1 MNDIVEIGSYIA
13 LFLRGG
19 VGVAFVVVLL
29 VLLFKLLKRKYISLI
44 MQKKITGV
52 YVLLLLTF
60 WIFFIGFIALAAAT
74 NEIKKEKDKVYAKIT
89 AAPSDQAADELIELI
104 QKYGCD
110 NEPNAWNKLR
120 SVWITINESPN
131 VSTEK
136 KKQLKQFLMLQGL
149 TMHYHDAQIIDNC
162 KP

>member
-1 MNDIVEIGSYIA
+1 MEQIRAFIPIIFGILCYVFFYKSLKRLYIKLISKQNTAAILA
-13 LFLRGG
+13 LFILTGLIYF
-19 VGVAFVVVLL
+19 VGAF
-29 VLLFKLLKRKYISLI
+29 
-44 MQKKITGV
+44 
-52 YVLLLLTF
+52 
-60 WIFFIGFIALAAAT
+60 ALAGAKAQ
-74 NEIKKEKDKVYAKIT
+74 IARDKDKVYAKIT

-136 KKQLKQFLMLQGL
+136 KKQLKQFLMLQEL
-149 TMHYHDAQIIDNC
+149 TMHYQDAQIIDNC
-162 KP
+162 KL

>member
-1 MNDIVEIGSYIA
+1 MEEIRVFIPIIFGILCYVFFYKALKNLYIHMISKKNA
-13 LFLRGG
+13 
-19 VGVAFVVVLL
+19 VGVIAVFIL
-29 VLLFKLLKRKYISLI
+29 
-44 MQKKITGV
+44 TGV
-52 YVLLLLTF
+52 IYFLGAF
-60 WIFFIGFIALAAAT
+60 ALAGAKSQIARD
-74 NEIKKEKDKVYAKIT
+74 KDKVYAKIT
-89 AAPSDQAADELIELI
+89 AAPSEQTADELIELI

-149 TMHYHDAQIIDNC
+149 TMHYQDAQIIDNC
-162 KP
+162 KL